1 MRPYERLLN
10 YVKYD
15 TASDGNSETCPSTEK
30 QLVFARALEQ
40 EMREMGLHNVRLDE
54 HGYLYGTVPGNIDN
68 YNGPVLGFIAHM
80 DVVNDVPSWDI
91 KPRIVENYDGGDI
104 LLTGS
109 GAVLSPAEFP
119 ELGRCK
125 GKSIMVT
132 DGTTLLGADAKAGIA
147 EILTLCEQLL
157 AGVDFPHG
165 PVQVAFTPDEEIG
178 RGADLFDVPG
188 FGADFAYT
196 LDGGAYGELEY
207 ENFNAASL
215 KVDIKGKNIHPGSA
229 KDKMKNALTIGMEFE
244 MLLPAQQKPEFTEK
258 YAGFFHLT
266 SMTGEVEQAAMRYII
281 RDHDSDKLEEKKAAA
296 RRAADFLNGKY
307 GEGTITLTIRDSY
320 RNMVEQIRPHWHLVD
335 NAFEAMR
342 RTGVEPVAVPI
353 RGGTDG
359 ARLSFMGLPC
369 PNLGT
374 GGGNFHGKLEYCCVE
389 EMDLAVD
396 CLKHLVEIYSRLE
409 K

>member
-15 TASDGNSETCPSTEK
+15 TASDGGSQTCPSTEK
-30 QLVFARALEQ
+30 QLVFARVLEQ
-40 EMREMGLHNVRLDE
+40 EMRDLGLQNVRLDQN
-54 HGYLYGTVPGNIDN
+54 GYLYGTVPGNIEN
-68 YNGPVLGFIAHM
+68 YAGPVLGFIAHM
-80 DVVNDVPSWDI
+80 DVVDDVPSAGI

-104 LLTGS
+104 VLEGS
-109 GAVLSPAEFP
+109 GALLSPAEFP
-119 ELGRCK
+119 ELLRCK
-125 GKSIMVT
+125 GKSLMVT
-132 DGTTLLGADAKAGIA
+132 DGLTLLGADDKAGIA

-157 AGVDFPHG
+157 ADPDFKHG
-165 PVQVAFTPDEEIG
+165 PVQIAFTPDEEIG

-215 KVDIKGKNIHPGSA
+215 KVAIQGKNIHPGSA

-244 MLLPAQQKPEFTEK
+244 HLLPAQQKPEFTEK
-258 YAGFFHLT
+258 YDGFFHLIEM
-266 SMTGEVEQAAMRYII
+266 SGEVEQASMAYIL
-281 RDHDSDKLEEKKAAA
+281 RDHDADKLEQKKADA
-296 RRAADFLNGKY
+296 RLAADFLNKKY
-307 GEGTITLTIRDSY
+307 GEGTVTLTIKDSY
-320 RNMVEQIRPHWHLVD
+320 RNMAQQIRPHWHLVD
-335 NAFEAMR
+335 NAMDAMR
-342 RTGVEPVAVPI
+342 RTGVEPVTVPI

-389 EMDLAVD
+389 EMDLAVQ
-396 CLKHLVEIYSRLE
+396 CMKNLVEIYSAM
-409 K
+409 KK

>member
-10 YVKYD
+10 YVTYD
-15 TASDGNSETCPSTEK
+15 TASDGASSTCPSTEK
-30 QLVFARALEQ
+30 QLVFARVLEQ
-40 EMREMGLHNVRLDE
+40 EMKELGLQNVRLDE
-54 HGYLYGTVPGNIDN
+54 NGYLYGTVPGNIAD
-68 YNGPVLGFIAHM
+68 YKGPVLGFIAHM
-80 DVVNDVPSWDI
+80 DVVNDVPSANI
-91 KPRIVENYDGGDI
+91 KPRIVEHYDGGDVV
-104 LLTGS
+104 LEGS
-109 GAVLSPAEFP
+109 GAVLSPVEFP
-119 ELGRCK
+119 ELARCK
-125 GKSIMVT
+125 GKSLMVT
-132 DGTTLLGADAKAGIA
+132 DGTTLLGADDKAGIA

-157 AGVDFPHG
+157 SNPDFKHG
-165 PVQVAFTPDEEIG
+165 PVQIAFTPDEEIG

-215 KVDIKGKNIHPGSA
+215 KVSIQGKNIHPGSA

-244 MLLPAQQKPEFTEK
+244 YLLPAQQKPEFTEK
-258 YAGFFHLT
+258 YDGFFHLIEM
-266 SMTGEVEQAAMRYII
+266 SGEVEQASMAYIL
-281 RDHDSDKLEEKKAAA
+281 RDHDADKLERKKADA
-296 RRAADFLNGKY
+296 RLAADFLNKKY
-307 GEGTITLTIRDSY
+307 GEGTVTLTIKDSY
-320 RNMVEQIRPHWHLVD
+320 RNMAQQIRPHWHLVD
-335 NAFEAMR
+335 NAMEAMR
-342 RTGVEPVAVPI
+342 RTGVEPVTVPI

-396 CLKHLVEIYSRLE
+396 CMKHLVEIYSAME

>member
-15 TASDGNSETCPSTEK
+15 TASDGGSDTCPSTEK
-30 QLVFARALEQ
+30 QLVFARVLEQ
-40 EMREMGLHNVRLDE
+40 EMRELGLHNVRLDKN
-54 HGYLYGTVPGNIDN
+54 GYLYGTVPGNIEG
-68 YNGPVLGFIAHM
+68 YAGPALGFIAHM
-80 DVVNDVPSWDI
+80 DVVDDVPSANI
-91 KPRIVENYDGGDI
+91 KPRVVENYDGGDI
-104 LLTGS
+104 ILQGS
-109 GAVLSPAEFP
+109 GAALSPAEFP
-119 ELGRCK
+119 ELARCK
-125 GKSIMVT
+125 GKSLMVT
-132 DGTTLLGADAKAGIA
+132 DGTTLLGADDKAGIA
-147 EILTLCEQLL
+147 EILTLCEVLL
-157 AGVDFPHG
+157 NDPDFRHG

-178 RGADLFDVPG
+178 RGADLFDVSG

-215 KVDIKGKNIHPGSA
+215 KVEVKGKNIHPGSA

-244 MLLPAQQKPEFTEK
+244 YLLPAQQKPEFTEK
-258 YAGFFHLT
+258 YDGFFHLT
-266 SMTGEVEQAAMRYII
+266 DMQGDVENARMHYIL
-281 RDHDSDKLEEKKAAA
+281 RDHDAAKLERKKADA
-296 RRAADFLNGKY
+296 RAAADFLNRKY
-307 GEGTITLTIRDSY
+307 GEGTVALTIKDSY
-320 RNMVEQIRPHWHLVD
+320 QNMADQIRPHWHLVD
-335 NAFEAMR
+335 NAMEAMR
-342 RTGVEPVAVPI
+342 RTGVEPVTVPI

-389 EMDLAVD
+389 EMDLAVQ
-396 CLKHLVEIYSRLE
+396 CMKHLVEIYSAQ

>member
-15 TASDGNSETCPSTEK
+15 TASDGGSETCPSTEK
-30 QLVFARALEQ
+30 QLVFARVLEQ
-40 EMREMGLHNVRLDE
+40 EMIDLGLQNVRLDKN
-54 HGYLYGTVPGNIDN
+54 GYLYGTVPGNIEG

-80 DVVNDVPSWDI
+80 DVVDDVPSWDI

-104 LLTGS
+104 VLTGS

-119 ELGRCK
+119 ELSRCK

-132 DGTTLLGADAKAGIA
+132 DGLTLLGADDKAGIA
-147 EILTLCEQLL
+147 EILTLCEVLL
-157 AGVDFPHG
+157 KDPDFKHG

-188 FGADFAYT
+188 FGADYAYT

-244 MLLPAQQKPEFTEK
+244 YLLPAQQKPEFTEK
-258 YAGFFHLT
+258 YDGFFHLT
-266 SMTGEVEQAAMRYII
+266 DMQGDVENASMRYIL
-281 RDHDSDKLEEKKAAA
+281 RDHDAAKLEQKKADAQAA
-296 RRAADFLNGKY
+296 AAFLNRKY
-307 GEGTITLTIRDSY
+307 GEGAVTLTIRDSY
-320 RNMVEQIRPHWHLVD
+320 QNMADQIRPHWHLVD
-335 NAFEAMR
+335 NAMEAMR
-342 RTGVEPVAVPI
+342 RTGVEPVTVPI

-396 CLKHLVEIYSRLE
+396 CMKNLVEIYSAR
-409 K
+409 

>member
-15 TASDGNSETCPSTEK
+15 TASDGGSETCPSTEK

-40 EMREMGLHNVRLDE
+40 EMIDLGLQNVRLDKN
-54 HGYLYGTVPGNIDN
+54 GYLYGTVPGNIEG

-80 DVVNDVPSWDI
+80 DVVDDVPSWDI
-91 KPRIVENYDGGDI
+91 KPRIVEKYDGGDI
-104 LLTGS
+104 VLTGS

-119 ELGRCK
+119 ELARCK

-132 DGTTLLGADAKAGIA
+132 DGLTLLGADDKAGIA
-147 EILTLCEQLL
+147 EILTLCEVLL
-157 AGVDFPHG
+157 KDPDFKHG

-188 FGADFAYT
+188 FGADYAYT

-244 MLLPAQQKPEFTEK
+244 YLLPAQQKPEFTEK
-258 YAGFFHLT
+258 YDGFFHLT
-266 SMTGEVEQAAMRYII
+266 DMQGDVENASMRYIL
-281 RDHDSDKLEEKKAAA
+281 RDHDAAKLEQKKADAQAA
-296 RRAADFLNGKY
+296 AAFLNRKY
-307 GEGTITLTIRDSY
+307 GEGTVTLTIRDSY
-320 RNMVEQIRPHWHLVD
+320 QNMADQIRPHWHLVD
-335 NAFEAMR
+335 NAMEAMR
-342 RTGVEPVAVPI
+342 RTGVEPVTVPI

-396 CLKHLVEIYSRLE
+396 CMKHLVEIYSQL
-409 K
+409 KK

>member
-15 TASDGNSETCPSTEK
+15 TASDGGSETCPSTEK

-40 EMREMGLHNVRLDE
+40 EMIDLGLQNVRLDKN
-54 HGYLYGTVPGNIDN
+54 GYLYGTVPGNIEG

-80 DVVNDVPSWDI
+80 DVVDDVPSWDI
-91 KPRIVENYDGGDI
+91 KTRIVENYDGGDI
-104 LLTGS
+104 VLSDS

-119 ELGRCK
+119 ELARCK

-132 DGTTLLGADAKAGIA
+132 DGLTLLGADDKAGIA
-147 EILTLCEQLL
+147 EILTLCEVLL
-157 AGVDFPHG
+157 NDPDFKHG

-188 FGADFAYT
+188 FGADYAYT

-244 MLLPAQQKPEFTEK
+244 YLLPAQQKPEFTEK
-258 YAGFFHLT
+258 YDGFFHLT
-266 SMTGEVEQAAMRYII
+266 DMQGDVENASMRYIL
-281 RDHDSDKLEEKKAAA
+281 RDHDAAKLEQKKADAQAA
-296 RRAADFLNGKY
+296 AAFLNRKY
-307 GEGTITLTIRDSY
+307 GEGTVTLTIRDSY
-320 RNMVEQIRPHWHLVD
+320 QNMADQIRPHWHLVD
-335 NAFEAMR
+335 NAMEAMR
-342 RTGVEPVAVPI
+342 RTGVEPVTVPI

-396 CLKHLVEIYSRLE
+396 CMKHLVEIYSKLE

>member
-15 TASDGNSETCPSTEK
+15 TASDGASATCPSSEK
-30 QLVFARALEQ
+30 QLVFARVLEQ
-40 EMREMGLHNVRLDE
+40 EMKELGLENVRLDKN
-54 HGYLYGTVPGNIDN
+54 GYLYGTVPGNVEN
-68 YNGPVLGFIAHM
+68 YAGPILGFIAHM
-80 DVVNDVPSWDI
+80 DVVDDVPSWDI

-104 LLTGS
+104 ILEGS
-109 GAVLSPAEFP
+109 GAALSPAEFP
-119 ELGRCK
+119 ELARCK

-132 DGTTLLGADAKAGIA
+132 DGTTLLGADDKAGIA
-147 EILTLCEQLL
+147 EILTLCEVLL
-157 AGVDFPHG
+157 KDNTFKHG

-244 MLLPAQQKPEFTEK
+244 YLLPAQQKPEFTEK
-258 YAGFFHLT
+258 YDGFFHLT
-266 SMTGEVEQAAMRYII
+266 DMQGDVENAAMRYIL
-281 RDHDSDKLEEKKAAA
+281 RDHDAAKLERKKADA
-296 RRAADFLNGKY
+296 RAAADFLNRKY
-307 GEGTITLTIRDSY
+307 GEGTVTLTIRDSY
-320 RNMVEQIRPHWHLVD
+320 QNMADQIRPHWHLVD
-335 NAFEAMR
+335 NAMEAMR
-342 RTGVEPVAVPI
+342 RTGVEPVTVPI

-396 CLKHLVEIYSRLE
+396 CMKNLVEIYSAMQ

>member
-15 TASDGNSETCPSTEK
+15 TASDGGSDTCPSTEK
-30 QLVFARALEQ
+30 QLVFARVLEEEMKAL
-40 EMREMGLHNVRLDE
+40 GLHNVRLDKN
-54 HGYLYGTVPGNIDN
+54 GYLYGTVPGNVEG
-68 YNGPVLGFIAHM
+68 YAGPVLGFIAHM
-80 DVVNDVPSWDI
+80 DVVDDVPSANI
-91 KPRIVENYDGGDI
+91 KPRIVENYDGGDVV
-104 LLTGS
+104 LEGS

-119 ELGRCK
+119 ELARCK
-125 GKSIMVT
+125 GKSLMVT
-132 DGTTLLGADAKAGIA
+132 DGLTLLGADDKAGIA

-157 AGVDFPHG
+157 NDPDLKHG

-244 MLLPAQQKPEFTEK
+244 YLLPAQQKPEFTEK
-258 YAGFFHLT
+258 YDGFFHLT
-266 SMTGEVEQAAMRYII
+266 DMRGDVENAWMRYIL
-281 RDHDSDKLEEKKAAA
+281 RDHDAA
-296 RRAADFLNGKY
+296 RLERKKEDARAAADFLNRKY
-307 GEGTITLTIRDSY
+307 GEGTVTLTIKDSY
-320 RNMVEQIRPHWHLVD
+320 QNMADQIRPHWHLVD
-335 NAFEAMR
+335 NAMEAMR
-342 RTGVEPVAVPI
+342 RTGVEPVTVPI

-389 EMDLAVD
+389 EMDLAVQ
-396 CLKHLVEIYSRLE
+396 CMKHLVEIYSAVR
-409 K
+409 

>member
-10 YVKYD
+10 YVKHD
-15 TASDGNSETCPSTEK
+15 TASDGGSQTCPSTEK
-30 QLVFARALEQ
+30 QLVFARVLEQ
-40 EMREMGLHNVRLDE
+40 EMGDLGLQNVRLDQN
-54 HGYLYGTVPGNIDN
+54 GYLYGTVPGNIEN
-68 YNGPVLGFIAHM
+68 YAGPVLGFIAHM
-80 DVVNDVPSWDI
+80 DVVDDVPSAGI

-104 LLTGS
+104 VLEGS
-109 GAVLSPAEFP
+109 GALLSPTEFP
-119 ELGRCK
+119 ELLRCK
-125 GKSIMVT
+125 GKSLMVT
-132 DGTTLLGADAKAGIA
+132 DGLTLLGADDKAGIA

-157 AGVDFPHG
+157 ADPDFKHG
-165 PVQVAFTPDEEIG
+165 PVQIAFTPDEEIG

-215 KVDIKGKNIHPGSA
+215 KVAIQGKNIHPGSA

-244 MLLPAQQKPEFTEK
+244 HLLPVQQKPEFTEK
-258 YAGFFHLT
+258 YDGFFHLIEM
-266 SMTGEVEQAAMRYII
+266 SGEVEQASMAYIL
-281 RDHDSDKLEEKKAAA
+281 RDHDADKLEQKKADA
-296 RRAADFLNGKY
+296 RLAADFLNKKY
-307 GEGTITLTIRDSY
+307 GEGTVTLTIKDSY
-320 RNMVEQIRPHWHLVD
+320 RNMAQQIRPHWHLVD
-335 NAFEAMR
+335 NAMEAMR
-342 RTGVEPVAVPI
+342 RTGVEPVTVPI

-389 EMDLAVD
+389 EMDLAVQ
-396 CLKHLVEIYSRLE
+396 CMKNLVEIYSAME

>member
-10 YVKYD
+10 YVKFD
-15 TASDGNSETCPSTEK
+15 TASDGASETCPSTEK
-30 QLVFARALEQ
+30 QLVFARVLEQ
-40 EMREMGLHNVRLDE
+40 EMKELGLQSVRLDGN
-54 HGYLYGTVPGNIDN
+54 GYLYGTVPGNIEN
-68 YNGPVLGFIAHM
+68 YAGPVLGFIAHM
-80 DVVNDVPSWDI
+80 DVVDDVPSANI
-91 KPRIVENYDGGDI
+91 KPRIVENYDGGDVI
-104 LLTGS
+104 LEGS
-109 GAVLSPAEFP
+109 GAALSPAEFP
-119 ELGRCK
+119 ELLRCK
-125 GKSIMVT
+125 GKSLMVT
-132 DGTTLLGADAKAGIA
+132 DGLTLLGADDKAGIA
-147 EILTLCEQLL
+147 EILTLCEVLL
-157 AGVDFPHG
+157 ANPDFKHG

-244 MLLPAQQKPEFTEK
+244 YLLPAQQKPEFTEK
-258 YAGFFHLT
+258 YDGFFHLT
-266 SMTGEVEQAAMRYII
+266 DMQGDVENAAMRYIL
-281 RDHDSDKLEEKKAAA
+281 RDHDAAKLERKKEDARAAA
-296 RRAADFLNGKY
+296 HVLNRKY
-307 GEGTITLTIRDSY
+307 GEGTVTLTIRDSY
-320 RNMVEQIRPHWHLVD
+320 QNMADQIRPHWHLVD
-335 NAFEAMR
+335 NAMEAMR
-342 RTGVEPVAVPI
+342 RTGVEPVTVPI

-374 GGGNFHGKLEYCCVE
+374 GGFNFHGTGECITVE
-389 EMDLAVD
+389 RLDKATEILMNV
-396 CLKHLVEIYSRLE
+396 VEIYS

>member
-132 DGTTLLGADAKAGIA
+132 DGTTLLGADDKAGIA

-178 RGADLFDVPG
+178 RGADLFDVSG

-196 LDGGAYGELEY
+196 LDGGAYGELEF

-258 YAGFFHLT
+258 YDGFFHLT

-342 RTGVEPVAVPI
+342 RTGVEPVTVPI

-374 GGGNFHGKLEYCCVE
+374 GGGNYHGKLEYCCVE

-396 CLKHLVEIYSRLE
+396 CMKHLVEIYSKLE

>member
-15 TASDGNSETCPSTEK
+15 TASDGTSETCPSTEK
-30 QLVFARALEQ
+30 QLVFARALER
-40 EMREMGLHNVRLDE
+40 EMREMGLENVRLDGN
-54 HGYLYGTVPGNIDN
+54 GYLYGTVPGNIDG
-68 YNGPVLGFIAHM
+68 YKGPVLGFIAHM
-80 DVVNDVPSWDI
+80 DVVDDVPSRDI

-104 LLTGS
+104 VLSGS

-119 ELGRCK
+119 ELLRCK
-125 GKSIMVT
+125 GKSLMVT
-132 DGTTLLGADAKAGIA
+132 DGTTLLGADDKAGIA

-157 AGVDFPHG
+157 ADPDFKHG

-215 KVDIKGKNIHPGSA
+215 KVAIQGKNIHPGSA

-244 MLLPAQQKPEFTEK
+244 HLLPAQQKPEFTEK
-258 YAGFFHLT
+258 YDGFFHLIEM
-266 SMTGEVEQAAMRYII
+266 SGEVEQASMAYIL
-281 RDHDSDKLEEKKAAA
+281 RDHDADKLEQKKEAA
-296 RRAADFLNGKY
+296 RLAADFLNKKY
-307 GEGTITLTIRDSY
+307 GEGTVTLTLKDSY
-320 RNMVEQIRPHWHLVD
+320 RNMAQQIRPHWHLVD
-335 NAFEAMR
+335 NAMEAMR
-342 RTGVEPVAVPI
+342 RTGVEPVTVPI

-374 GGGNFHGKLEYCCVE
+374 GGGNYHGKLEYCCVE
-389 EMDLAVD
+389 EMDLAVE
-396 CLKHLVEIYSRLE
+396 CMKHLAEIYSAME

>member
-15 TASDGNSETCPSTEK
+15 TASDGASETCPSSEK
-30 QLVFARALEQ
+30 QLVFARVLEQ
-40 EMREMGLHNVRLDE
+40 EMKELGLENVRLDKN
-54 HGYLYGTVPGNIDN
+54 GYLYGTVPGNVEN
-68 YNGPVLGFIAHM
+68 YAGPILGFIAHM
-80 DVVNDVPSWDI
+80 DVVDDVPSWDI

-104 LLTGS
+104 ILEGS
-109 GAVLSPAEFP
+109 GAALSPAEFP
-119 ELGRCK
+119 ELARCK

-132 DGTTLLGADAKAGIA
+132 DGTTLLGADDKAGIA
-147 EILTLCEQLL
+147 EILTLCEVLL
-157 AGVDFPHG
+157 KDNTFKHG

-244 MLLPAQQKPEFTEK
+244 YLLPAQQKPEFTEK
-258 YAGFFHLT
+258 YDGFFHLT
-266 SMTGEVEQAAMRYII
+266 DMQGDVENAAMRYIL
-281 RDHDSDKLEEKKAAA
+281 RDHDAAKLERKKADA
-296 RRAADFLNGKY
+296 RAAADFLNRKY
-307 GEGTITLTIRDSY
+307 GEGTVTLTIRDSY
-320 RNMVEQIRPHWHLVD
+320 QNMADQIRPHWHLVD
-335 NAFEAMR
+335 NAMEAMR
-342 RTGVEPVAVPI
+342 RTGVEPVTVPI

-396 CLKHLVEIYSRLE
+396 CMKNLVEIYSAMQ

>member
-10 YVKYD
+10 YVKFD
-15 TASDGNSETCPSTEK
+15 TASDGASETCPSTEK
-30 QLVFARALEQ
+30 QLVFARVLEQ
-40 EMREMGLHNVRLDE
+40 EMRELGLQNVRLDSN
-54 HGYLYGTVPGNIDN
+54 GYLYGTVPGNMEH
-68 YNGPVLGFIAHM
+68 YAGPVLGFIAHM
-80 DVVNDVPSWDI
+80 DVVDDVPSANI

-104 LLTGS
+104 ILTGS
-109 GAVLSPAEFP
+109 GAALSPAEFP
-119 ELGRCK
+119 ELTRCK

-132 DGTTLLGADAKAGIA
+132 DGTTLLGADDKAGIA
-147 EILTLCEQLL
+147 EILTLCEVLL
-157 AGVDFPHG
+157 KDPDFKHG

-244 MLLPAQQKPEFTEK
+244 YLLPAQQKPEFTEK
-258 YAGFFHLT
+258 YDGFFHLT
-266 SMTGEVEQAAMRYII
+266 DMSGDVENAAMRYIL
-281 RDHDSDKLEEKKAAA
+281 RDHDAAKLERKKADA
-296 RRAADFLNGKY
+296 RAAADFLNRKY
-307 GEGTITLTIRDSY
+307 GEGTVTLTIKDSY
-320 RNMVEQIRPHWHLVD
+320 QNMADQIRPHWHLVD
-335 NAFEAMR
+335 NAMEAMR
-342 RTGVEPVAVPI
+342 RTGVEPVTVPI

-374 GGGNFHGKLEYCCVE
+374 GGGNFHGKLEYCCVK

-396 CLKHLVEIYSRLE
+396 CMKHLVEIYSAM
-409 K
+409 KK

>member
-54 HGYLYGTVPGNIDN
+54 HGYLYGTVPGNIDH

-132 DGTTLLGADAKAGIA
+132 DGTTLLGADDKAGIA

-258 YAGFFHLT
+258 YDGFFHLT

-307 GEGTITLTIRDSY
+307 GEGTVTLTIRDSY

-396 CLKHLVEIYSRLE
+396 CMKYLVEIYSKLE

>member
-15 TASDGNSETCPSTEK
+15 TASDGGSETCPSTEK
-30 QLVFARALEQ
+30 QLVFARVLEQ
-40 EMREMGLHNVRLDE
+40 EMIDLGLQNVRLDKN
-54 HGYLYGTVPGNIDN
+54 GYLYGTVPGNIEG

-80 DVVNDVPSWDI
+80 DVVDDVPSWDI

-104 LLTGS
+104 LLEGS
-109 GAVLSPAEFP
+109 GAALSPAEFP
-119 ELGRCK
+119 ELLRCK
-125 GKSIMVT
+125 GKSLMVT
-132 DGTTLLGADAKAGIA
+132 DGLTLLGADDKAGIA

-157 AGVDFPHG
+157 ANPDFKHG

-244 MLLPAQQKPEFTEK
+244 YLLPAQQKPEFTEK
-258 YAGFFHLT
+258 YDGFFHLT
-266 SMTGEVEQAAMRYII
+266 DMQGDVENASMRYIL
-281 RDHDSDKLEEKKAAA
+281 RDHDAAKLEQKKADAQAA
-296 RRAADFLNGKY
+296 AAFLNRKY
-307 GEGTITLTIRDSY
+307 GEGTVTLTIRDSY
-320 RNMVEQIRPHWHLVD
+320 QNMADQIRPHWHLVD
-335 NAFEAMR
+335 NAMEAMR
-342 RTGVEPVAVPI
+342 RTGVEPVTVPI

-396 CLKHLVEIYSRLE
+396 CMKNLVEIYSA

>member
-132 DGTTLLGADAKAGIA
+132 DGTTLLGADDKAGIA

-157 AGVDFPHG
+157 AGVDFSHG

-196 LDGGAYGELEY
+196 LDGGAYGELEF

-258 YAGFFHLT
+258 YDGFFHLT

-374 GGGNFHGKLEYCCVE
+374 GGGNYHGKLEYCCVE

-396 CLKHLVEIYSRLE
+396 CMKHLVEIYSKLE

>member
-1 MRPYERLLN
+1 MRPYERLLQ
-10 YVKYD
+10 YVTYD
-15 TASDGNSETCPSTEK
+15 TASDGSSETCPSTEK
-30 QLVFARALEQ
+30 QLVFARVLEQ
-40 EMREMGLHNVRLDE
+40 EMKAMGLQNVRLDE
-54 HGYLYGTVPGNIDN
+54 HGYLYGTVPGNIEG
-68 YNGPVLGFIAHM
+68 YTGPVLGFIAHM
-80 DVVNDVPSWDI
+80 DVVNDVPSANI

-104 LLTGS
+104 LLEGS
-109 GAVLSPAEFP
+109 GAALSPAEFP
-119 ELGRCK
+119 ELLRCK
-125 GKSIMVT
+125 GKSLMVT
-132 DGTTLLGADAKAGIA
+132 DGTTLLGADDKAGIA

-157 AGVDFPHG
+157 ANPDFKHG

-215 KVDIKGKNIHPGSA
+215 KVEVRGKNIHPGSA
-229 KDKMKNALTIGMEFE
+229 KNKMKNAMTIAMEFE
-244 MLLPAQQKPEFTEK
+244 HLLPVEQKPEFTEG
-258 YAGFFHLT
+258 YEGFFHLVGIE
-266 SMTGEVEQAAMRYII
+266 GEVEQCEMHYIL

-296 RRAADFLNGKY
+296 HAAAAFLNGKY
-307 GEGTITLTIRDSY
+307 GEGTVALTIKDSY

-342 RTGVEPVAVPI
+342 RTGVKPVAVPI

-389 EMDLAVD
+389 EMDLSVE
-396 CLKHLVEIYSRLE
+396 CMKHLVEIYSAMQ

>member
-15 TASDGNSETCPSTEK
+15 TASDGASETCPSTEK
-30 QLVFARALEQ
+30 QLVFARVLEQ
-40 EMREMGLHNVRLDE
+40 EMRELGLQNVRLDKN
-54 HGYLYGTVPGNIDN
+54 GYLYGTVPGNIDG
-68 YNGPVLGFIAHM
+68 YTGPVLGFIAHM
-80 DVVNDVPSWDI
+80 DVVDDVPSANI
-91 KPRIVENYDGGDI
+91 KPRIVENYDGGD
-104 LLTGS
+104 LVLEGS
-109 GAVLSPAEFP
+109 GAVLSPVEFP
-119 ELGRCK
+119 ELARCK
-125 GKSIMVT
+125 GKSLMVT
-132 DGTTLLGADAKAGIA
+132 DGTTLLGADDKAGIA

-157 AGVDFPHG
+157 SHPDFKHG

-178 RGADLFDVPG
+178 RGADLFDVSG

-196 LDGGAYGELEY
+196 LDGGAYGELEF

-258 YAGFFHLT
+258 YDGFFHLT

-320 RNMVEQIRPHWHLVD
+320 RNMVEQIRPHWHLVG

-374 GGGNFHGKLEYCCVE
+374 GGGNYHGKLEYCCVE

-396 CLKHLVEIYSRLE
+396 CMKHLVEIYSKLE

>member
-1 MRPYERLLN
+1 MRPYERLLH

-15 TASDGNSETCPSTEK
+15 TASDGSSETCPSTEK
-30 QLVFARALEQ
+30 QLVFARVLEQ
-40 EMREMGLHNVRLDE
+40 EMKDLGLQNVRLDKN
-54 HGYLYGTVPGNIDN
+54 GYLYGTVPGNIEG

-80 DVVNDVPSWDI
+80 DVVDDVPSWDI

-104 LLTGS
+104 LLEGS

-119 ELGRCK
+119 ELTRCK
-125 GKSIMVT
+125 GKSLMVT
-132 DGTTLLGADAKAGIA
+132 DGLTLLGADDKADIA
-147 EILTLCEQLL
+147 EILTLCEVLL
-157 AGVDFPHG
+157 KDKDFQHG

-188 FGADFAYT
+188 FGADYAYT

-215 KVDIKGKNIHPGSA
+215 NVDIKGKNIHPGSA

-244 MLLPAQQKPEFTEK
+244 HLLPAQQKPEFTEK
-258 YAGFFHLT
+258 YDGFFHLT
-266 SMTGEVEQAAMRYII
+266 DMKGDVENAFMHYIL
-281 RDHDSDKLEEKKAAA
+281 RDHDAAKLEQKKADAQAA
-296 RRAADFLNGKY
+296 AAFLNRKY
-307 GEGTITLTIRDSY
+307 GEGTVTLTIRDSY
-320 RNMVEQIRPHWHLVD
+320 QNMADQIRPHWHLVD
-335 NAFEAMR
+335 NAMEAMR
-342 RTGVEPVAVPI
+342 RTGVEPVTVPI

-396 CLKHLVEIYSRLE
+396 CMKNLVEIYSAR
-409 K
+409 

>member
-1 MRPYERLLN
+1 MRPYERLLQ
-10 YVKYD
+10 YVTYD
-15 TASDGNSETCPSTEK
+15 TASDGSSETCPSTEK
-30 QLVFARALEQ
+30 QLVFARVLEQ
-40 EMREMGLHNVRLDE
+40 EMKAMGLQNVRLDE
-54 HGYLYGTVPGNIDN
+54 HGYLYGTVPGNIEG
-68 YNGPVLGFIAHM
+68 YTGPVLGFIAHM
-80 DVVNDVPSWDI
+80 DVVNDVPSANI

-104 LLTGS
+104 LLEGS
-109 GAVLSPAEFP
+109 GAALSPAEFP
-119 ELGRCK
+119 ELLRCK
-125 GKSIMVT
+125 GKSLMVT
-132 DGTTLLGADAKAGIA
+132 DGLTLLGADDKAGIA
-147 EILTLCEQLL
+147 EILTLCEVLL
-157 AGVDFPHG
+157 ANPDFKHG

-244 MLLPAQQKPEFTEK
+244 YLLPAQQKPEFTEK
-258 YAGFFHLT
+258 YDGFFHLT
-266 SMTGEVEQAAMRYII
+266 DMSGDVENAAMRYIL
-281 RDHDSDKLEEKKAAA
+281 RDHDAAKLERKKADA
-296 RRAADFLNGKY
+296 RAAADFLNRKY
-307 GEGTITLTIRDSY
+307 GEGTVTLTIKDSY
-320 RNMVEQIRPHWHLVD
+320 QNMADQIRPHWHLVD
-335 NAFEAMR
+335 NAMEAMR
-342 RTGVEPVAVPI
+342 RTGVEPVTVPI

-396 CLKHLVEIYSRLE
+396 CMKHLVEIYSAMQ

>member
-15 TASDGNSETCPSTEK
+15 TASDGGSETCPSTEK
-30 QLVFARALEQ
+30 QLVFASALEQ
-40 EMREMGLHNVRLDE
+40 EMIDLGLQNVRLDKN
-54 HGYLYGTVPGNIDN
+54 GYLYGTVPGNIEG

-80 DVVNDVPSWDI
+80 DVVDDVPSWDI

-104 LLTGS
+104 VLTGS

-119 ELGRCK
+119 ELARCK

-132 DGTTLLGADAKAGIA
+132 DGLTLLGADDKAGIA
-147 EILTLCEQLL
+147 EILTLCEVLL
-157 AGVDFPHG
+157 KDPDFKHG

-188 FGADFAYT
+188 FGADYAYT

-244 MLLPAQQKPEFTEK
+244 YLLPAQQKPEFTEK
-258 YAGFFHLT
+258 YDGFFHLT
-266 SMTGEVEQAAMRYII
+266 DMQGDVENASMRYIL
-281 RDHDSDKLEEKKAAA
+281 RDHDAAKLEQKKADAQAA
-296 RRAADFLNGKY
+296 AAFLNRKY
-307 GEGTITLTIRDSY
+307 GEGTVTLTIRDSY
-320 RNMVEQIRPHWHLVD
+320 QNMADQIRPHWHLVD
-335 NAFEAMR
+335 NAMEAMR
-342 RTGVEPVAVPI
+342 RTGVEPVTVPI

-396 CLKHLVEIYSRLE
+396 CMKNLVEIYSAR
-409 K
+409 

>member
-15 TASDGNSETCPSTEK
+15 TASNGACDSCPSSEK
-30 QLVFARALEQ
+30 QLIFARVLEQ
-40 EMREMGLHNVRLDE
+40 EMRELGLENVRLDA
-54 HGYLYGTVPGNIDN
+54 HGYLYGTLPGNIEG
-68 YNGPVLGFIAHM
+68 YTGPVLGFIAHM
-80 DVVNDVPSWDI
+80 DVVDDVPSWDI

-104 LLTGS
+104 ILNDQ

-119 ELGRCK
+119 ELLTK
-125 GKSIMVT
+125 QGKSLMVT
-132 DGTTLLGADAKAGIA
+132 DGTTLLGADDKAGIA

-157 AGVDFPHG
+157 ADPHFKHG

-178 RGADLFDVPG
+178 RGADLFDVAG
-188 FGADFAYT
+188 FGADYAYT

-207 ENFNAASL
+207 ENFNAASM
-215 KVDIKGKNIHPGSA
+215 KVAVRGKNIHPGSA
-229 KDKMKNALTIGMEFE
+229 KGKMKNALTIAMELE
-244 MLLPAQQKPEFTEK
+244 ALLPPEQKPEFTEG
-258 YAGFFHLT
+258 YEGFFHLT
-266 SMTGEVEQAAMRYII
+266 DMNGDVENAGMHYIL
-281 RDHDSDKLEEKKAAA
+281 RDHDAAKLEQKKQAA
-296 RRAADFLNGKY
+296 RLAADYLNRKY
-307 GEGTITLTIRDSY
+307 GENTVTLTIKDSY
-320 RNMVEQIRPHWHLVD
+320 QNMADQIRPHWHLVD
-335 NAFEAMR
+335 NAMEAMR

-389 EMDLAVD
+389 EMDQAVA
-396 CLKHLVEIYSRLE
+396 CMKNLVEIYS

>member
-15 TASDGNSETCPSTEK
+15 TASDGSSETCPSSEK
-30 QLVFARALEQ
+30 QLVFAHVLEQ

-54 HGYLYGTVPGNIDN
+54 HGYLYGTVPANVAD
-68 YNGPVLGFIAHM
+68 YQGPVVGFIAHM
-80 DVVNDVPSWDI
+80 DVVDDVPSANI

-104 LLTGS
+104 VLEGS
-109 GAVLSPAEFP
+109 GALLSPAEFP
-119 ELGRCK
+119 ELKRCK
-125 GKSIMVT
+125 GKNLMVT
-132 DGTTLLGADAKAGIA
+132 DGTTLLGADDKAGIA
-147 EILTLCEQLL
+147 EILTLCEVLL

-178 RGADLFDVPG
+178 RGADLFDVKG

-215 KVDIKGKNIHPGSA
+215 KVDIRGKNIHPGSA

-258 YAGFFHLT
+258 YDGFFHLT
-266 SMTGEVEQAAMRYII
+266 DMSGEVEQATMRYII
-281 RDHDSDKLEEKKAAA
+281 RDHDSAKLEEKKQAAQ
-296 RRAADFLNGKY
+296 RAADFLNGKY

-320 RNMVEQIRPHWHLVD
+320 RNMVEQILPHWHLVD

-396 CLKHLVEIYSRLE
+396 CMKHLVQIYSA

>member
-15 TASDGNSETCPSTEK
+15 TASDGGSQTCPSTEK
-30 QLVFARALEQ
+30 QLVFARVLEQ
-40 EMREMGLHNVRLDE
+40 EMRDLGLQNVRLDQN
-54 HGYLYGTVPGNIDN
+54 GYLYGTVPGNMEN
-68 YNGPVLGFIAHM
+68 YAGPVLGFIAHM
-80 DVVNDVPSWDI
+80 DVVDDVPSAGI

-104 LLTGS
+104 VLEGS
-109 GAVLSPAEFP
+109 GALLSPAEFP
-119 ELGRCK
+119 ELLRCK
-125 GKSIMVT
+125 GKSLMVT
-132 DGTTLLGADAKAGIA
+132 DGLTLLGADDKAGIA

-157 AGVDFPHG
+157 ADPDFKHG

-215 KVDIKGKNIHPGSA
+215 KVAIQGKNIHPGSA

-244 MLLPAQQKPEFTEK
+244 HLLPAQQKPEFTEK
-258 YAGFFHLT
+258 YDGFFHLIEM
-266 SMTGEVEQAAMRYII
+266 SGEVEQASMAYIL
-281 RDHDSDKLEEKKAAA
+281 RDHDADKLEQKKADA
-296 RRAADFLNGKY
+296 RLAADFLNKKY
-307 GEGTITLTIRDSY
+307 GEGTVTLTIKDSY
-320 RNMVEQIRPHWHLVD
+320 RNMAQQIRPHWHLVD
-335 NAFEAMR
+335 NAMEAMR
-342 RTGVEPVAVPI
+342 RTGVEPVTVPI

-389 EMDLAVD
+389 EMDLAVQ
-396 CLKHLVEIYSRLE
+396 CMKNLVEIYSAME